1 MKTDF
6 KITVRRNT
14 HPNIGYD
21 MGSVFDVEDLTTHE
35 TATFDTRKEAD
46 CWMRKQHTNNLLKL
60 LK

>member
-46 CWMRKQHTNNLLKL
+46 RWMHKQHTNNLLKL